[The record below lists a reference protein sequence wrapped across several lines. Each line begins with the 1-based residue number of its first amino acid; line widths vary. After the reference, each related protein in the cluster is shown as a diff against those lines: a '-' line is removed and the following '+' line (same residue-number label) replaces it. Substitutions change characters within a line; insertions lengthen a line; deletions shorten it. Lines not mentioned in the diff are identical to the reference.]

1 MISNL
6 EKALGFKL
14 EAFNLLYVLCD
25 YETLLKKKISLEN
38 FVDLCKKKDVKIVQY
53 RDKIS
58 SIEEQKKNLLYLK
71 SSLNIPIIINDKI
84 ELIDFAD
91 GLHVGQ
97 EDLQAIHKDK
107 KLAVK
112 LIRLK
117 IKDKLLGLSTHNE
130 LEILEANELA
140 LDMIGLGAYKATSTK
155 DVSTILGSKISYLAK
170 ISKHPV
176 CAIGG
181 VKIDDVIEN
190 ILSNRDVN
198 KYITNEQIL
207 SIIEKDNTKLLS
219 TIANNIDEFK
229 NCDRCKII
237 SHMVKHESAKVKV
250 SLFTYSVS
258 DLLSNEMLSELSNDK
273 DFDVAYEAK
282 KELKDRMKD

>member
-25 YETLLKKKISLEN
+25 YETLLKKKIPLEN

-130 LEILEANELA
+130 LEILETNELA

-181 VKIDDVIEN
+181 VKMDDVIEN
-190 ILSNRDVN
+190 IRFNVVGSG
-198 KYITNEQIL
+198 
-207 SIIEKDNTKLLS
+207 
-219 TIANNIDEFK
+219 F
-229 NCDRCKII
+229 
-237 SHMVKHESAKVKV
+237 
-250 SLFTYSVS
+250 
-258 DLLSNEMLSELSNDK
+258 
-273 DFDVAYEAK
+273 YE
-282 KELKDRMKD
+282 D